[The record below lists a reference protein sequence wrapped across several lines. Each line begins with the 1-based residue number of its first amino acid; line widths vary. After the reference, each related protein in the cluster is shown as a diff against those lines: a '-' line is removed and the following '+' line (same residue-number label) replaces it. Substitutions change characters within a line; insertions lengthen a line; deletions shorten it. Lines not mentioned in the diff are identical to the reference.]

1 MKNRT
6 TFEKFPRTNA
16 GRSKNWKTLRALC
29 LLLFL
34 SVSFT
39 AYSQITVNV
48 KDISLRASLKKIE
61 QVSNYKF
68 FYNENLPEL
77 NQKVSLN
84 VQNATI
90 QQVMKQLLGKMELT
104 YKQEQENIIVLI
116 RKEQEK
122 KRNINVSGTVVDEK
136 GEPVIGA
143 SVTVVGTAL
152 GTITNLEGK
161 YSLTDVQE
169 DSKVAISFVGYG
181 ALTFSAKDK
190 QLARVVLK
198 EDSELLDEVVVIGYG
213 TERKSDL
220 STAVS
225 QVKSKDFESISY
237 SDPGQ
242 AIAGRMPGIYVK
254 QASGAPGGNPQI
266 SIRGTGTI
274 SSGSSPLVVVDGLP
288 VTDDVGLNSINP
300 NDIESINVLKDVAS
314 AAIYGSRAANGVILI
329 TTKKGK
335 AGKAQYT
342 FNTYYGVQQ
351 VEKKYDLVDAY
362 QQAELMAEAFQY
374 KNQEI
379 PNFIKPY
386 LEHQQGLVNTN
397 WQDHIFRDAPTNY
410 YELSVSGANEQ
421 TVYFVSGSYYK
432 QKGIVIGSDYE
443 RISGRVNLTSKLS
456 NKFEFGINLNP
467 NYSMQD
473 KITEGWEESPLSMGI
488 YNSYPFFPVYEPD
501 GSYAISKQI
510 HAVQNYG
517 GMAEVENNVA
527 TANLT
532 TNQVENFKI
541 LGGAY
546 LSYTPLKGLTFKT
559 YVGGYFISN
568 RAEYYRPSTIGAYRQ
583 AAPTVAKAA
592 SSTYE
597 TFNWMSENTITFN
610 KSWGKHDFEIL
621 GGMSF
626 QKETTNNNSIDAE
639 NFPNDDIPTLNAAL
653 TINTASA
660 TRYQWALLSYF
671 GRLKYDYKKKYFFTA
686 ALRMDGSS
694 RFGRN
699 NRFGL
704 FPSLS
709 AAWRI
714 SEENFFPKNDII
726 SELKPRISW
735 GISGNDEIGNYS
747 SLSLMS
753 SAKYNF
759 NGNLVAGMRPNTS
772 PNANLSWEKNNTV
785 NVGLDVGLFRN
796 ALNLNFEY
804 YVSKTSDMLLEVP
817 VPAYSGYSTSLQ
829 NVGSVRNKGFEF
841 AASFKNHIKDFNYQ
855 ISANFSTNKN
865 TVLSLGANQNEII
878 TARNITKVGHPIGA
892 LYGYRI
898 IGIFENEEQL
908 KSLPNY
914 RDSQKVGDYIF
925 KNIDDSDNT
934 ITEKDREIIG
944 NPHPEFTYG
953 GNIQLF
959 YKNFDLGITIQGVYG
974 VDVINRDLPTT
985 ILSSEIGSV
994 MSKEYYN
1001 NRWISPDKPG
1011 KYAKAG
1017 SNSNTL
1023 SRESDLMMQDGSFFR
1038 IRDISLGYTLDKK
1051 WLTRTFLTNVRVYVS
1066 VKNPLLVS
1074 KYMGLNPES
1083 EGSSNPLNAGV
1094 TLGQYPAEKNFVVG
1108 ASISF

>member
-1 MKNRT
+1 
-6 TFEKFPRTNA
+6 
-16 GRSKNWKTLRALC
+16 
-29 LLLFL
+29 
-34 SVSFT
+34 
-39 AYSQITVNV
+39 
-48 KDISLRASLKKIE
+48 
-61 QVSNYKF
+61 
-68 FYNENLPEL
+68 
-77 NQKVSLN
+77 
-84 VQNATI
+84 
-90 QQVMKQLLGKMELT
+90 
-104 YKQEQENIIVLI
+104 
-116 RKEQEK
+116 
-122 KRNINVSGTVVDEK
+122 
-136 GEPVIGA
+136 
-143 SVTVVGTAL
+143 
-152 GTITNLEGK
+152 
-161 YSLTDVQE
+161 
-169 DSKVAISFVGYG
+169 
-181 ALTFSAKDK
+181 
-190 QLARVVLK
+190 
-198 EDSELLDEVVVIGYG
+198 
-213 TERKSDL
+213 
-220 STAVS
+220 
-225 QVKSKDFESISY
+225 
-237 SDPGQ
+237 
-242 AIAGRMPGIYVK
+242 
-254 QASGAPGGNPQI
+254 
-266 SIRGTGTI
+266 
-274 SSGSSPLVVVDGLP
+274 
-288 VTDDVGLNSINP
+288 
-300 NDIESINVLKDVAS
+300 
-314 AAIYGSRAANGVILI
+314 
-329 TTKKGK
+329 
-335 AGKAQYT
+335 
-342 FNTYYGVQQ
+342 
-351 VEKKYDLVDAY
+351 
-362 QQAELMAEAFQY
+362 
-374 KNQEI
+374 
-379 PNFIKPY
+379 
-386 LEHQQGLVNTN
+386 
-397 WQDHIFRDAPTNY
+397 
-410 YELSVSGANEQ
+410 
-421 TVYFVSGSYYK
+421 
-432 QKGIVIGSDYE
+432 
-443 RISGRVNLTSKLS
+443 
-456 NKFEFGINLNP
+456 
-467 NYSMQD
+467 
-473 KITEGWEESPLSMGI
+473 
-488 YNSYPFFPVYEPD
+488 
-501 GSYAISKQI
+501 
-510 HAVQNYG
+510 
-517 GMAEVENNVA
+517 
-527 TANLT
+527 
-532 TNQVENFKI
+532 
-541 LGGAY
+541 
-546 LSYTPLKGLTFKT
+546 
-559 YVGGYFISN
+559 
-568 RAEYYRPSTIGAYRQ
+568 
-583 AAPTVAKAA
+583 
-592 SSTYE
+592 
-597 TFNWMSENTITFN
+597 
-610 KSWGKHDFEIL
+610 
-621 GGMSF
+621 
-626 QKETTNNNSIDAE
+626 
-639 NFPNDDIPTLNAAL
+639 
-653 TINTASA
+653 
-660 TRYQWALLSYF
+660 
-671 GRLKYDYKKKYFFTA
+671 
-686 ALRMDGSS
+686 MDGSS

-817 VPAYSGYSTSLQ
+817 VSAYSGYSTSLQ

-985 ILSSEIGSV
+985 ILSSEIWSV